1 MSKNKARQ
9 YKLTTSNEIIK
20 LLYQRLDSFKISST
34 YRSQAESTTEANDK
48 HLTYGEINVQSFQQI
63 LDLVYRLN
71 SQYIGNS
78 DSHSLLEFV
87 DLGSGAGKAVF
98 CAALSSISF
107 NKCWGIEIVD
117 GLHDAAVD
125 RLNTLN
131 QYCTNTLSPDISLTL
146 SKVASIPTTKHPKLK
161 HKLDKNQFI
170 SALISIL
177 QTYITTNNTDTMMI
191 DILTNTFIQ
200 QYNHK
205 IYRDSLNTYGKL
217 TSFLK
222 TAADPV
228 TNMLIFNVIDDR
240 LVSFQSDYQLSVLVE
255 PSDIS
260 TDMCSASAE
269 GRPPPPVTAESTEVH
284 LRQLFQS
291 PDFQSYMLP
300 LPDISFTLGSI
311 FDIDWWST
319 ADVVYVASLLF
330 SDDMVY
336 RLCECVSRMK
346 KGSWVISLRP
356 LSLLALPTSIEHTA
370 DMTNSGSMRTAEHN
384 LTLCSSESSSG
395 GREGKGP
402 VRLELRADSW
412 FKFSWQVR

>member
-20 LLYQRLDSFKISST
+20 LLYQRLDSFRISSS
-34 YRSQAESTTEANDK
+34 YRSQVESTTEANDK

-71 SQYIGNS
+71 SKYIGNS

-98 CAALSSISF
+98 CAALSSTSF

-125 RLNTLN
+125 RLNTLT
-131 QYCTNTLSPDISLTL
+131 QYCTNTSSPDISLTP
-146 SKVASIPTTKHPKLK
+146 SKVRSTPTTKHTKLK
-161 HKLDKNQFI
+161 YKLDNSQFI
-170 SALISIL
+170 KALMSIL
-177 QTYITTNNTDTMMI
+177 QTYISINNTDTMAM
-191 DILTNTFIQ
+191 DELSNTFIQ
-200 QYNHK
+200 LYNHK
-205 IYRDSLNTYGKL
+205 IYRDSLNTHGKL

-222 TAADPV
+222 SATDPV
-228 TNMLIFNVIDDR
+228 TNILIFNVIDDR
-240 LVSFQSDYQLSVLVE
+240 SVSFQSDYQLSLLVE
-255 PSDIS
+255 PSGIT
-260 TDMCSASAE
+260 TDMPSISADT
-269 GRPPPPVTAESTEVH
+269 PQPMTAEFTEDQ
-284 LRQLFQS
+284 LRQLCQS
-291 PDFQSYMLP
+291 FDFQSYMLP
-300 LPDISFTLGSI
+300 LPELSFTLGSI
-311 FDIDWWST
+311 FDINWWST

-336 RLCECVSRMK
+336 RLCECVSRMR

-356 LSLLALPTSIEHTA
+356 LSLPSLPTHIEHTV
-370 DMTNSGSMRTAEHN
+370 DMICTAEVSLH
-384 LTLCSSESSSG
+384 TLGIGESSNG
-395 GREGKGP
+395 GRDKEEGPP

-412 FKFSWQVR
+412 FKFSWQVG